1 MPADQRTPGS
11 LFISEA
17 LPNATASRRVPPPG
31 SPTHFARRVAVA
43 WVITLLF
50 LVGAFVCW
58 SGVHVLLQ
66 AFAGVLFAVFLSAL
80 SDLLSRHSGL
90 SYGKSLLV
98 VVVALCVVTGATV
111 YLLESRL
118 ALQLSELTHTLPRSL
133 EQVRDYLAQ
142 YEWGQLVLEQTAQ
155 GGSLAEQF
163 REMIQVRGLLTGVT
177 NFAVSLVIF
186 LFVGIFGASEPQLY
200 RDGVLALVPLAH
212 RQRATEALDAVTYNL
227 HRWLVGQAVLMIIIG
242 ATSALGLWLIGIPM
256 ALALGVIAGIL
267 ELVPYVGAWIAAVP
281 AILIALLVSPV
292 HLFLVAGLYLF
303 LHILEGYVLFPL
315 IQSRAV
321 HLPPALTLV
330 TQALVGEVFGL
341 LGLFV
346 AAPLTLT
353 VIVLVKMLYVEDAL
367 GDSTVDVPGE
377 PGNDDH
383 KEGEPAQP
391 TVVPHNLA
399 GVPVRQ

>member
-1 MPADQRTPGS
+1 
-11 LFISEA
+11 
-17 LPNATASRRVPPPG
+17 
-31 SPTHFARRVAVA
+31 VAVA

-50 LVGAFVCW
+50 LVGAYVCW

-80 SDLLSRHSGL
+80 SDLLSQHSGL
-90 SYGKSLLV
+90 SYGKSLLIV
-98 VVVALCVVTGATV
+98 VIALCVVTGATA
-111 YLLESRL
+111 YTLESHL
-118 ALQLSELTHTLPRSL
+118 AEQLSELTHTLPKSL
-133 EQVRDYLAQ
+133 EEVHDYLAQ
-142 YEWGQLVLEQTAQ
+142 YEWGQLVLQQTTE

-163 REMIQVRGLLTGVT
+163 RQMIQVRGLLSGVT
-177 NFAVSLVIF
+177 NFAVSVVIF
-186 LFVGIFGASEPQLY
+186 LFVGIFGAAEPKLY
-200 RDGVLALVPLAH
+200 RDGVLALAPLRH
-212 RQRATEALDAVTYNL
+212 RPRATEALDALTYNL
-227 HRWLVGQAVLMIIIG
+227 HRWLVGQAVLMVIIG

-267 ELVPYVGAWIAAVP
+267 ELIPYVGAWIAAVP

-292 HLFLVAGLYLF
+292 HVFLVAGLYLF
-303 LHILEGYVLFPL
+303 LHVLEGYVLFPL

-321 HLPPALTLV
+321 HLPPALTLA

-367 GDSTVDVPGE
+367 GDPTVDVPGE
-377 PGNDDH
+377 PGNDEH
-383 KEGEPAQP
+383 KEGGPGRAAVAPAYVASSP
-391 TVVPHNLA
+391 R
-399 GVPVRQ
+399 RQ